1 MPRFVALALAAS
13 IVARSSAARVD
24 ASIDSGALRDAGAL
38 LDVPSD
44 DAAWYAAASWDEN
57 HYARALGTSTGRA
70 TTVTTTAELLAAL
83 RDPLVEFVGVNAT
96 TLTLD
101 EDAWPRR
108 GVAVR
113 RRVALRG
120 ACDGRCVVDANGT
133 SVASVVDGGNLSV
146 ERMAFE
152 GARGDFGGAFY
163 FGRAHGGG
171 SFDDAAFRGCEAREG
186 GAVFVASDASAGN
199 VVFRNVT
206 FESCGATATNGR
218 GGGAFVAASGP
229 AYVAFESCA
238 FEGNVANGLGGGGYA
253 DGGHVV
259 INECEFKT
267 NAAASGGGAALRGGG
282 VVSSSAFDG
291 NDATRAGG
299 GVHVASP
306 SDVVVGHRA
315 SSVQRSAFTNNT
327 AAVAGAGA
335 FAYGRVKMLANTFS
349 RNALPASAPSALDPN
364 YYVCT
369 DTSDVGCS
377 MKPTLAD
384 DVYDP
389 AAYDPFTP
397 QTSFATVPETT
408 TTTTTTT
415 YA

>member
-1 MPRFVALALAAS
+1 MPRFVALALALS

-133 SVASVVDGGNLSV
+133 SVASVVDGGRLTV
-146 ERMAFE
+146 ERLAFE

-186 GAVFVASDASAGN
+186 GAVFVASDARAGN

-218 GGGAFVAASGP
+218 GGGGVR
-229 AYVAFESCA
+229 
-238 FEGNVANGLGGGGYA
+238 
-253 DGGHVV
+253 
-259 INECEFKT
+259 
-267 NAAASGGGAALRGGG
+267 RG
-282 VVSSSAFDG
+282 V
-291 NDATRAGG
+291 
-299 GVHVASP
+299 
-306 SDVVVGHRA
+306 
-315 SSVQRSAFTNNT
+315 
-327 AAVAGAGA
+327 GAGVR
-335 FAYGRVKMLANTFS
+335 GV
-349 RNALPASAPSALDPN
+349 
-364 YYVCT
+364 
-369 DTSDVGCS
+369 
-377 MKPTLAD
+377 
-384 DVYDP
+384 
-389 AAYDPFTP
+389 
-397 QTSFATVPETT
+397 
-408 TTTTTTT
+408 
-415 YA
+415 

>member
-1 MPRFVALALAAS
+1 MPDARVVKYSNRHFASRMPRFVALALALS

-113 RRVALRG
+113 RRATLRG

-133 SVASVVDGGNLSV
+133 SVASVVDGGSLSV
-146 ERMAFE
+146 ERLAFE

-171 SFDDAAFRGCEAREG
+171 SFDDAAFEGCEAREG

-218 GGGAFVAASGP
+218 GGGGVR
-229 AYVAFESCA
+229 
-238 FEGNVANGLGGGGYA
+238 
-253 DGGHVV
+253 
-259 INECEFKT
+259 
-267 NAAASGGGAALRGGG
+267 RG
-282 VVSSSAFDG
+282 V
-291 NDATRAGG
+291 
-299 GVHVASP
+299 
-306 SDVVVGHRA
+306 
-315 SSVQRSAFTNNT
+315 
-327 AAVAGAGA
+327 GAGVR
-335 FAYGRVKMLANTFS
+335 GV
-349 RNALPASAPSALDPN
+349 
-364 YYVCT
+364 
-369 DTSDVGCS
+369 
-377 MKPTLAD
+377 
-384 DVYDP
+384 
-389 AAYDPFTP
+389 
-397 QTSFATVPETT
+397 
-408 TTTTTTT
+408 
-415 YA
+415 

>member
-113 RRVALRG
+113 RRATLRG

-171 SFDDAAFRGCEAREG
+171 SFDDAAFEGCEAREG

-218 GGGAFVAASGP
+218 GGGRSSRRRGRRTWRLNRARSRGT
-229 AYVAFESCA
+229 SRM
-238 FEGNVANGLGGGGYA
+238 GW
-253 DGGHVV
+253 
-259 INECEFKT
+259 
-267 NAAASGGGAALRGGG
+267 GGG
-282 VVSSSAFDG
+282 VRRRWARRD
-291 NDATRAGG
+291 
-299 GVHVASP
+299 
-306 SDVVVGHRA
+306 
-315 SSVQRSAFTNNT
+315 Q
-327 AAVAGAGA
+327 
-335 FAYGRVKMLANTFS
+335 
-349 RNALPASAPSALDPN
+349 
-364 YYVCT
+364 
-369 DTSDVGCS
+369 
-377 MKPTLAD
+377 
-384 DVYDP
+384 
-389 AAYDPFTP
+389 
-397 QTSFATVPETT
+397 
-408 TTTTTTT
+408 
-415 YA
+415 

>member
-1 MPRFVALALAAS
+1 MPDARVVKYSNRHFASRMPRFVALALALS

-113 RRVALRG
+113 RRATLRG

-133 SVASVVDGGNLSV
+133 SVASVVDGGSLSV
-146 ERMAFE
+146 ERLAFE

-186 GAVFVASDASAGN
+186 GAVFVASDARAGN

-218 GGGAFVAASGP
+218 GGGV
-229 AYVAFESCA
+229 
-238 FEGNVANGLGGGGYA
+238 YA

-259 INECEFKT
+259 INECDFKT

-369 DTSDVGCS
+369 DTSDAGCS

>member
-1 MPRFVALALAAS
+1 MPRFVALALALS

-44 DAAWYAAASWDEN
+44 DAAWYAAATWDEN

-113 RRVALRG
+113 RRATLRG

-133 SVASVVDGGNLSV
+133 SVASVVDGGRLSV
-146 ERMAFE
+146 ERLAFE

-186 GAVFVASDASAGN
+186 GAVFVASDARAGN

-206 FESCGATATNGR
+206 VWHNARRNNVLMSVGDT
-218 GGGAFVAASGP
+218 
-229 AYVAFESCA
+229 
-238 FEGNVANGLGGGGYA
+238 EG
-253 DGGHVV
+253 V
-259 INECEFKT
+259 IRC
-267 NAAASGGGAALRGGG
+267 
-282 VVSSSAFDG
+282 
-291 NDATRAGG
+291 
-299 GVHVASP
+299 
-306 SDVVVGHRA
+306 
-315 SSVQRSAFTNNT
+315 
-327 AAVAGAGA
+327 
-335 FAYGRVKMLANTFS
+335 
-349 RNALPASAPSALDPN
+349 
-364 YYVCT
+364 
-369 DTSDVGCS
+369 
-377 MKPTLAD
+377 
-384 DVYDP
+384 
-389 AAYDPFTP
+389 
-397 QTSFATVPETT
+397 
-408 TTTTTTT
+408 
-415 YA
+415 